1 MRLVKQELDAAI
13 VASDPDATCTFYR
26 DILGFAELPSMPLG
40 PNSLQRRFRIGNHWV
55 KVNQLPEPPARESG
69 GTDVAFGI
77 RLLAFYVDDLPAIVA
92 RLDAAGKKHVALA
105 VPGQPDIQVRIV
117 KDPEGN
123 VVELISRGKPYSA
136 DFTARMQIGLTVSN
150 AEKMRHFFGQQLGL
164 PEEPTMAL
172 GGGRTRYA
180 FTWGKTTVKFWQAE
194 KELPFRTGGPNK
206 RAGIRLY
213 TVIVEDIDDVCAELK
228 QKDVAITM
236 EPRDFPG
243 IARIM
248 FAADPDGNWI
258 EFAQR
263 FAPS

>member
-1 MRLVKQELDAAI
+1 
-13 VASDPDATCTFYR
+13 
-26 DILGFAELPSMPLG
+26 MPLG

-55 KVNQLPEPPARESG
+55 KVNQVAEPPARESG
-69 GTDVAFGI
+69 GTDAAVGI

-92 RLDAAGKKHVALA
+92 RLDAVAKKHAPLS
-105 VPGQPDIQVRIV
+105 VPGNPDIKVEIV

-123 VVELISRGKPYSA
+123 VVELIGRDQPFSK
-136 DFTARMQIGLTVSN
+136 DFSARMQIGLTVSST
-150 AEKMRHFFGQQLGL
+150 EKMRHFFGQQLGL

-194 KELPFRTGGPNK
+194 KELPVRTGSPNK
-206 RAGIRLY
+206 RAGIRMY
-213 TVIVEDIDDVCAELK
+213 TVMVEDIDDVHAELK
-228 QKDVAITM
+228 QKDVLIKM

-263 FAPS
+263 FATRAEERARACAYGTK